1 MTANPAA
8 AKVAAPV
15 PPCAIAKVPAVMADA
30 FIVPL
35 CVKVAPEGIVMVS
48 PDAPN
53 VMSVPVLGSI
63 AFTFIK
69 LILSPKLIPKEL
81 SPFLRM

>member
-1 MTANPAA
+1 
-8 AKVAAPV
+8 
-15 PPCAIAKVPAVMADA
+15 MADA

-35 CVKVAPEGIVMVS
+35 CVKVAPDGTVMVS

-63 AFTFIK
+63 VFTFTLLIYTITNVDPEGIVTVPVK
-69 LILSPKLIPKEL
+69 LTGPAMM
-81 SPFLRM
+81 PFLLAFIVKAL

>member
-1 MTANPAA
+1 
-8 AKVAAPV
+8 
-15 PPCAIAKVPAVMADA
+15 MADA

-48 PDAPN
+48 PEAPS

-63 AFTFIK
+63 VFTFTL
-69 LILSPKLIPKEL
+69 LIYTITKVDPEGIVTFHENETVPAIR
-81 SPFLRM
+81 PFLLAFIVRVL

>member
-1 MTANPAA
+1 M
-8 AKVAAPV
+8 
-15 PPCAIAKVPAVMADA
+15 VPAVMADA

-35 CVKVAPEGIVMVS
+35 CVKVAPEGTVMVS

-63 AFTFIK
+63 ALTFNL
-69 LILSPKLIPKEL
+69 LIL
-81 SPFLRM
+81 